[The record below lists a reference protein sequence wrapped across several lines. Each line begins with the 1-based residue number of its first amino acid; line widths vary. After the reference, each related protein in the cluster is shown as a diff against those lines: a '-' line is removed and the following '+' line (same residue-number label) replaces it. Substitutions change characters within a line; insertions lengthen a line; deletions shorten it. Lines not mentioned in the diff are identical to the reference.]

1 MHLGTHQIVLR
12 TLPRLCGDVDTS
24 IYRLQPSR
32 SFSQPTLADPEL
44 NRRENTCQDGCA
56 LNTKARRIKYLRQM
70 KKSFWPMASSAL
82 FRLAE
87 NLGQSDQLSW
97 LAHVQS
103 RSRTGLASRSGTDP
117 VRYADLGNSATGT
130 NTVSLDRG
138 DAEHTNLPGPPF
150 FNRRLIDLLRHL
162 AT

>member
-1 MHLGTHQIVLR
+1 MHLGTYQIPSVKNAAPALR
-12 TLPRLCGDVDTS
+12 RCRYYIVSTDYSHHGH
-24 IYRLQPSR
+24 
-32 SFSQPTLADPEL
+32 FLADPEL

-117 VRYADLGNSATGT
+117 VRYADLGNSATGPT
-130 NTVSLDRG
+130 RSVSIGVTPSTQTSR
-138 DAEHTNLPGPPF
+138 ARPF
-150 FNRRLIDLLRHL
+150 SIVD
-162 AT
+162 

>member
-97 LAHVQS
+97 LAHVLS

-117 VRYADLGNSATGT
+117 VRYADLGNSATGPT
-130 NTVSLDRG
+130 RSVSIGVTPSTQTSR
-138 DAEHTNLPGPPF
+138 ARPF
-150 FNRRLIDLLRHL
+150 SIVD
-162 AT
+162 